1 MSHLHRYQLN
11 ELYCALQRD
20 QIDLR
25 PYRRELEHALQAV
38 FGSDL
43 KYVVVKR
50 RFYAYSLKGRTATR
64 KEKMRLGQ
72 RVIMTIPAFKPAM
85 KSYPLRYPEEFRTSR
100 RLFQYVKA
108 KKRLAEIGPQ
118 LR

>member
-1 MSHLHRYQLN
+1 MSYLHRYQIN
-11 ELYCALQRD
+11 EFFCALHRD

-43 KYVVVKR
+43 KHVVVMR
-50 RFYAYSLKGRTATR
+50 WFYAYSLKGRMATR

-72 RVIMTIPAFKPAM
+72 RVIMTIPAFKPAI
-85 KSYPLRYPEEFRTSR
+85 KSFPLRYPEEFRTSR

-108 KKRLAEIGPQ
+108 KKRLAEIAR
-118 LR
+118 LL